1 MIAYRNIISENIINI
16 PKYKDINIHF
26 SLLPKYKGAVPINW
40 AIINRDKETGISI
53 FFITKNVDDG
63 YNSQKNI
70 IILDNDNSVILTE
83 KLIKIGKKF

>member
-1 MIAYRNIISENIINI
+1 ML
-16 PKYKDINIHF
+16 F
-26 SLLPKYKGAVPINW
+26 LLIGQLLIEIKKLVYLF
-40 AIINRDKETGISI
+40 

-83 KLIKIGKKF
+83 KLIKIGKEVLKDTFELIK